1 MSGGYAV
8 ASTAKVPRIR
18 SGNKVKRVRYT
29 KEKPMK
35 LTFKQRIRNWLMS
48 DDDEAELSYHSM
60 SVEESRLDSDGMRLQ
75 VYKASG
81 GFVVEVRKYDRRDDE
96 NRNSMYV
103 INNDK
108 DLGEEMGK
116 IITMECMK

>member
-1 MSGGYAV
+1 
-8 ASTAKVPRIR
+8 
-18 SGNKVKRVRYT
+18 
-29 KEKPMK
+29 
-35 LTFKQRIRNWLMS
+35 MS